1 MSIPNKDLKKM
12 AYWMLIGRRL
22 EERITTLFKEARLR
36 GHHHPGIGQEATS
49 VGVCYGLEEKD
60 YVSLYHRGKN
70 PELMKGMSLK
80 NLMAG
85 YYAKK
90 EGCEGGRVPTG
101 SHMYGDLS
109 KHIIP
114 MPGPIG
120 SVIPIAVGVALGLKM
135 DGKSAVMVCFF
146 GDGAANRGDFHEG
159 LNLASA
165 LKLPVIFVLINNA
178 YAMSVSVEKA
188 TGMKKLVDRAKGYGI
203 PGVNLNGND
212 VRKVYLEASKAIIRA
227 RTGKGPTL
235 LECMVHRWSGHSISD
250 ADIYRTDKE
259 RKIGEKNDPIKRFK
273 KELISEGILTE
284 EAYKSLEKKVV
295 EEIEE
300 AVNYSEKECTIP
312 DPSDILRGVYE
323 TVSAF
328 G

>member
-1 MSIPNKDLKKM
+1 MEIPKKGLKEM
-12 AYWMLIGRRL
+12 AYWMVMGRRL

-49 VGVCYGLEEKD
+49 VGVCYGLEKRD
-60 YVSLYHRGKN
+60 YVSLSHRGKN
-70 PELMKGMSLK
+70 PELMKGMPLK
-80 NLMAG
+80 HLMAG
-85 YYAKK
+85 YYAKSQ
-90 EGCEGGRVPTG
+90 GCEGGRVPTG

-120 SVIPIAVGVALGLKM
+120 SVIPIAVGVGLGLKM
-135 DGKSAVMVCFF
+135 DGKGAVIACFF

-159 LNLASA
+159 LNLAAA

-203 PGVNLNGND
+203 PGVNVDGND
-212 VRKVYLEASKAIIRA
+212 VRKVYLETSKAIKRA
-227 RTGKGPTL
+227 RAGKGPTL
-235 LECMVHRWSGHSISD
+235 IESMVHRWTGHSISD
-250 ADIYRTDKE
+250 ADIYRTDEE
-259 RKIGEKNDPIKRFK
+259 RKEGEKNDPVKRFK
-273 KELISEGILTE
+273 RELIKEGILTE
-284 EAYKSLEKKVV
+284 GEYRKIERRVD
-295 EEIEE
+295 EEIEV

-312 DPSDILRGVYE
+312 DPSDILRGVYADN
-323 TVSAF
+323 SL
-328 G
+328 